1 MSAPVVVSS
10 EPIISVADAKLRQ
23 IDLAGATDDVVAA
36 AIATA
41 TTALENYTGRAIG
54 VQTLDWYPDDADS
67 NFRYVSYPLSNGAW
81 GTCWQWGW
89 PISYFNLPRPPLV
102 SVTSIKYLD
111 ADHVEQTFSSADYW
125 VSGVGRTGRITL
137 KSGSSWPTVGAY
149 PDAVVVRFVAG
160 YSVVPEP

>member
-54 VQTLDWYPDDADS
+54 VQTLDWYPDDTDS
-67 NFRYVSYPLSNGAW
+67 NFRYVPVPAAAW
-81 GTCWQWGW
+81 CVGHLLAVGMAYLLFQSAA
-89 PISYFNLPRPPLV
+89 PSSRFRDEHQVPRRR
-102 SVTSIKYLD
+102 S
-111 ADHVEQTFSSADYW
+111 
-125 VSGVGRTGRITL
+125 R
-137 KSGSSWPTVGAY
+137 
-149 PDAVVVRFVAG
+149 
-160 YSVVPEP
+160 